1 MSNNY
6 QMRKITLFTL
16 MLIHFSVIAQIKVGT
31 KAPELKLEGIYN
43 RENSK
48 IPTLETLHGKIVI
61 LDFWATW
68 CSPCV
73 AAFPENNELSN
84 KYKDKNVQFIA
95 ITDDP
100 KEKLENFLGKMKVDF
115 WVGRDDD
122 NKDFKN
128 YNVNGRPQMYI
139 INKEGTIVYQGNK
152 VTAEMIEEAIAT
164 NTVNLQK
171 KEEYLKVITN
181 GGFSPGEDPLY
192 NAVSRM
198 LGKDKSYRPSL
209 IEHVI
214 IRPSLEPAFGG
225 YGMKN
230 ASGKVGITYS
240 GGDLLSIFMFLH
252 GIPSSIWI
260 TDKTKDSTRYD
271 IIYWKK
277 TESFKSAY
285 AEIEQKLTAG
295 LSIKL
300 DTAKSLQTVNLLSVN
315 KYNEFLKKYEEI
327 EAGTLKLYTHIN
339 NFASQLEEKSK
350 QYYIVDESSQNTF
363 IYNKGMEWKDLN
375 NANTTK
381 ILDFLKERGI
391 SVNQE
396 KRTINLFEINHK

>member
-1 MSNNY
+1 
-6 QMRKITLFTL
+6 
-16 MLIHFSVIAQIKVGT
+16 MLIHLSVIAQIKVGT
-31 KAPELKLEGIYN
+31 KAPELTLEGIYN

-48 IPTLETLHGKIVI
+48 IPTIESLKGKIVI

-68 CSPCV
+68 CTPCV
-73 AAFPENNELSN
+73 AAFPENNKLST

-100 KEKLENFLGKMKVDF
+100 KEKLENFLGKMKIDF

-122 NKDFKN
+122 KKDFKN

-152 VTAEMIEEAIAT
+152 ITPEMIEEVIAT
-164 NTVNLQK
+164 NTINPQK

-192 NAVSRM
+192 NAVNRM
-198 LGKDKSYRPSL
+198 LGKGKTYRPTL

-214 IRPSLEPAFGG
+214 IRPSLETAFGG
-225 YGMKN
+225 SGMKN
-230 ASGKVGITYS
+230 SNGNIGITYC
-240 GGDLLSIFMFLH
+240 GGDLLSIFKFLH
-252 GIPSSIWI
+252 NIPSSIWI
-260 TDKTKDSTRYD
+260 TDKTNDTTRYD
-271 IIYWKK
+271 IIYWAKI
-277 TESFKSAY
+277 ESFKSAY
-285 AEIEQKLTAG
+285 SEIEQKLTAG
-295 LSIKL
+295 LSIKF
-300 DTAKSLQTVNLLSVN
+300 DTVKSLQTVNLLSIN
-315 KYNEFLKKYEEI
+315 KSNEFLKKYEEI
-327 EAGTLKLYTHIN
+327 EDGTLKLYTHIN
-339 NFASQLEEKSK
+339 SFASQLEEKSE
-350 QYYIVDESSQNTF
+350 QFYVVDESSQNTF
-363 IYNKGMEWKDLN
+363 IYNKGMEWQDLN

-381 ILDFLKERGI
+381 ILNFLKERGI